1 MLFRSVKSMG
11 ELGIQFDGIFVIFS
25 PKKFLLERFFLQFGK
40 FANLF
45 LLAVEALSFQN
56 LFRFWFNLNGI
67 FPEFLRIL
75 AKNLNQARNTLLRLE
90 MI

>member
-1 MLFRSVKSMG
+1 MG

-25 PKKFLLERFFLQFGK
+25 PKKLLLERFLLQLGK
-40 FANLF
+40 FVNLF

-67 FPEFLRIL
+67 FPEFLRTL